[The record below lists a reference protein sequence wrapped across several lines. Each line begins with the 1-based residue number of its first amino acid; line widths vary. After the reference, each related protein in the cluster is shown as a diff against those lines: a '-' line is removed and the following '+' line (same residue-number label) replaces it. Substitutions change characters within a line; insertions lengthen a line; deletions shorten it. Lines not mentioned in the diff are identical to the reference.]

1 MNSKLLILL
10 SLTVLV
16 FMSSSAILA
25 HHGTNISYDE
35 KKSITLKG
43 TVTEFRWANPHAQIY
58 FDAKDE
64 KGNVAHWAG
73 ELNSPGVLSK
83 AGWTRR
89 IFKVGDD
96 ITITLH
102 PSKVAGVTVGVVDRS
117 HPILLN
123 GKEILGTGGNNVD

>member
-1 MNSKLLILL
+1 MKGKSRCIAL
-10 SLTVLV
+10 VLAV
-16 FMSSSAILA
+16 IAGSHVVLA

-35 KKSITLKG
+35 KKSIKFEG

-58 FDAKDE
+58 FDVKDG
-64 KGNVAHWAG
+64 KGNIAHWGG

-89 IFKVGDD
+89 TFKAGDM

-102 PSKVAGVTVGVVDRS
+102 PSRVEGATVGLVDLT

-123 GKEILGTGGNNVD
+123 GKEVLGTGGNSID

>member
-1 MNSKLLILL
+1 
-10 SLTVLV
+10 
-16 FMSSSAILA
+16 MSSSAILA

-89 IFKVGDD
+89 IFKAGDD

>member
-1 MNSKLLILL
+1 MKGKLLLY
-10 SLTVLV
+10 VALV
-16 FMSSSAILA
+16 FVVAGSSATFA

-35 KKSITLKG
+35 KKSMTFEG

-58 FDAKDE
+58 FDVKDG
-64 KGNVAHWAG
+64 KGNVAHWGG

-83 AGWTRR
+83 AGWTKRT
-89 IFKVGDD
+89 FKAGDT

-102 PSKVAGVTVGVVDRS
+102 PSRVEGVTVGLVDRS

-123 GKEILGTGGNNVD
+123 GKEVLGSGGNSID

>member
-1 MNSKLLILL
+1 MKGKLLICAAV
-10 SLTVLV
+10 VLV
-16 FMSSSAILA
+16 IIAGSSAMFA

-35 KKSITLKG
+35 KKSVTYEG

-58 FDAKDE
+58 FDVKGAK
-64 KGNVAHWAG
+64 GTVAHWGG

-83 AGWTRR
+83 AGWNKRT
-89 IFKVGDD
+89 FKAGDM

-102 PSKVAGVTVGVVDRS
+102 PSRVEGVTVGLVDRS